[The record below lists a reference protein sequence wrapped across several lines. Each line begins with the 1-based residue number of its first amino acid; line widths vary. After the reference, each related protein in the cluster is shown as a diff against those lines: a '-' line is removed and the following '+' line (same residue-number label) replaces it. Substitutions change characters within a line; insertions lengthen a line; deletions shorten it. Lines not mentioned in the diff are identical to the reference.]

1 MSALKKYYYDKELCQ
16 FVELVEDK
24 RDKYK
29 SWLYIASAAVILGV
43 IITIGLDRFV
53 KTPEEMALISENSTL
68 QNHLLDVGD
77 RMAEIEGRLDQL
89 SDMDQDLYRT
99 LLQTE
104 PISDDIRQVGIGGSD
119 PYAQF
124 DSYSEGTASLLRS
137 TSASLDQLERQINL
151 QNASYRELETLAK
164 SNHIQMAEM
173 PALLPADGPVV
184 SSFGRRL
191 HPILNIYR
199 PHNGVDIL
207 VSTGTAVVAP
217 GDGVVQ
223 EAGRGGGLGKYVRIK
238 HENVGYVT
246 TFAHLSAIPDNI
258 KRGVKVNRGDLIGR
272 SGNTGLSQAPHL
284 HYEVRDLKGKPV
296 NPIYFFAPSLTPQ
309 AYQKML
315 TDAQAG
321 HGSLD

>member
-16 FVELVEDK
+16 FVELIEDK

-43 IITIGLDRFV
+43 LITIGLDRFV
-53 KTPEEMALISENSTL
+53 KTPEEMALIAENSTL

-77 RMAEIEGRLDQL
+77 RMAEIEGRLGEL
-89 SDMDQDLYRT
+89 SDLDQHLYRT

-104 PISDDIRQVGIGGSD
+104 PISDDIRQVGVGGSD

-151 QNASYRELETLAK
+151 QNASYRELEGLAK
-164 SNHIQMAEM
+164 SNHVQMAEM
-173 PALLPADGPVV
+173 PALLPTDGPVV

-207 VSTGTAVVAP
+207 VPTGTPVIAP
-217 GDGVVQ
+217 GDGIIQ
-223 EAGRGGGLGKYVRIK
+223 EAGRGGGLGNYVRIK
-238 HENVGYVT
+238 HQNVGYVT
-246 TFAHLSAIPDNI
+246 TFAHLSKIPKEI
-258 KRGVKVNRGDLIGR
+258 KRGVKVERGQVIGL

-284 HYEVRDLKGKPV
+284 HYEVRDLKGKPI
-296 NPIYFFAPSLTPQ
+296 NPIYFFAPSLSPQ

-315 TDAQAG
+315 ADTQG
-321 HGSLD
+321 SHGSLD